1 MKIKAV
7 IFDMDGVIID
17 SEPLWRIAMIE
28 VFKTVNIELSDDEC
42 AATQGLRIDE
52 VVDFWYKQRPWKG
65 TKARHE
71 LVEEIIHKVQV
82 LIQQEGEAMKGFH
95 QCVKL
100 LRSNNIRLALAS
112 SSSKRLIITVVNKVN
127 AHEDFE
133 FLCSGEDED
142 YGKPHP
148 AIFLKAASLLGLLP
162 QECVVIEDSVN
173 GMIAAKA
180 ARMPVIVIPEYVGN
194 DDPRWVLADCKLNSL
209 EELSMEILHQLSGNA
224 IR

>member
-1 MKIKAV
+1 MQIKAV

-28 VFKTVNIELSDDEC
+28 VFRSVHLELTEDEC

-65 TKARHE
+65 NKARHE
-71 LVEEIIHKVQV
+71 IVEAIILKVQQ
-82 LIQQEGEAMKGFH
+82 LIQEKGEAMKGFH
-95 QCVKL
+95 QAVSL
-100 LRSNNIRLALAS
+100 LRDNHLRLALAS
-112 SSSKRLIITVVNKVN
+112 SSSKRLIITVINKVQAN
-127 AHEDFE
+127 DDFE
-133 FLCSGEDED
+133 FLCSGEDEA

-162 QECVVIEDSVN
+162 QECAVIEDSIN
-173 GMIAAKA
+173 GMVAAKA
-180 ARMPVIVIPEYVGN
+180 ARMPCIVIPEYVN
-194 DDPRWVLADCKLNSL
+194 DEDPRWTLADVKLKSL
-209 EELSMEILHQLSGNA
+209 EDLNMDIIQQLSANA

>member
-1 MKIKAV
+1 MQIKAV

-28 VFKTVNIELSDDEC
+28 VFRSVHLELTEDEC

-65 TKARHE
+65 NKARHE
-71 LVEEIIHKVQV
+71 IVEAIILKVQQ
-82 LIQQEGEAMKGFH
+82 LIQEKGEAMKGFH
-95 QCVKL
+95 QAVSL
-100 LRSNNIRLALAS
+100 LRDNHLRLALAS
-112 SSSKRLIITVVNKVN
+112 SSSKRLIITVINKVQAN
-127 AHEDFE
+127 DDFE
-133 FLCSGEDED
+133 FLCSGEDEA

-162 QECVVIEDSVN
+162 QECVVIEDSIN
-173 GMIAAKA
+173 GMVAAKA
-180 ARMPVIVIPEYVGN
+180 ARMPCIVIPEYVN
-194 DDPRWVLADCKLNSL
+194 DEDPRWTLADVKLKSL
-209 EELSMEILHQLSGNA
+209 EDLNMDIIQQLSANA